1 MSPESPRPREALS
14 RLFEENRARLNA
26 LARRMLG
33 SAAEA
38 EDAVQET
45 WMRLT
50 RAGAGDI
57 ENLGG
62 WLTTV
67 TARICLDLL
76 RARGAHPETSLED
89 DVHGPVSPAT
99 SDAELLLADSM
110 GPALVLVLDL
120 LPPAERVAF
129 VLHDL
134 FAVPFE
140 EIATILE
147 RSPEAA
153 RQLASRARRRLQ
165 NRDAHSSEALR
176 RRRQG
181 IVDAFLKA
189 SREGDFEALLAVLH
203 PDAVLRADAIAV
215 QVTAERARFGAPL
228 AASEVRGAR
237 AVAEAFKGRAT
248 GAVRALVDGLPG
260 AVWAPGGKIRSAFL
274 FQVEGRNIAGIEMV
288 MEPERLAAL
297 RIEIFP

>member
-1 MSPESPRPREALS
+1 LS
-14 RLFEENRARLNA
+14 SRFEENRARLNA

-38 EDAVQET
+38 DDAVQET
-45 WMRLT
+45 WMRLN
-50 RAGAGDI
+50 RSGAEGV

-62 WLTTV
+62 WLTRV

-76 RARGAHPETSLED
+76 RARGAHPETSLEED
-89 DVHGPVSPAT
+89 AGPGPVSPET

-147 RSPEAA
+147 RTPEAA

-165 NRDAHSSEALR
+165 NRDAHSPEALR
-176 RRRQG
+176 VQRRG

-203 PDAVLRADAIAV
+203 PGAVLRADAIAV
-215 QVTAERARFGAPL
+215 QIAEERARFGAPL
-228 AASEVRGAR
+228 VAPEVRGAR
-237 AVAEAFKGRAT
+237 AVAEAFKGRAG
-248 GAVRALVDGLPG
+248 GALRVLIDGLPG

-274 FQVEGRNIAGIEMV
+274 FQVEGGNITGIDMV
-288 MEPERLAAL
+288 MEPARLGAL
-297 RIEIFP
+297 RVEFLD